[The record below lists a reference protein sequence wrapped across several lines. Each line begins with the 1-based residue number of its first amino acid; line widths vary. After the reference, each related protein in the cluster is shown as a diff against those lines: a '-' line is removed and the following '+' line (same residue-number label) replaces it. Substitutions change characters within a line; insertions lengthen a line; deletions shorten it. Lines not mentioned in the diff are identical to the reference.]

1 MNRHFPD
8 DQEAV
13 RLKSVSGRGYN
24 MSKSAEVHRKGSTKE
39 DKEVKETEGE
49 ERTSNSVQRAVQEP
63 YRFCTYVQMGS

>member
-1 MNRHFPD
+1 
-8 DQEAV
+8 
-13 RLKSVSGRGYN
+13 

-49 ERTSNSVQRAVQEP
+49 ERNSNSVQRAVQEP